1 MPDATYFHD
10 DQPEQGRSDEIAPR
24 RITVQTSTRGAVEV
38 LAWPTTVPGLV
49 VNPDVSIA
57 DVWIVTHEASGLH
70 LGSADGPEQA
80 MFVAEQIGADYGL
93 DFTLPAAELIGP
105 LRKMQNAG
113 LPAWRYNVVGWQSVP
128 VESVS

>member
-1 MPDATYFHD
+1 
-10 DQPEQGRSDEIAPR
+10 
-24 RITVQTSTRGAVEV
+24 
-38 LAWPTTVPGLV
+38 
-49 VNPDVSIA
+49 
-57 DVWIVTHEASGLH
+57 
-70 LGSADGPEQA
+70 

-113 LPAWRYNVVGWQSVP
+113 LPVWRYNVVGWQPVP